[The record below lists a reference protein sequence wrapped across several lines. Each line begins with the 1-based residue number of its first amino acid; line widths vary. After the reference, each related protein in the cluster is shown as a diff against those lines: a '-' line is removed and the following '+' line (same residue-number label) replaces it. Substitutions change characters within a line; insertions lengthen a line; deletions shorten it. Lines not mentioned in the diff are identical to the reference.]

1 MDFMDITHQLAS
13 RLRELRT
20 ACGFSLEVLAERSQ
34 VSRSNISLIE
44 RGESSPTAVVLDKL
58 ANALGV
64 TLPALFDE
72 RVSDAATQP
81 SPLALVAEQSVWTDP
96 ASGYVRRQLS
106 PALPSPIQL
115 VEVHF
120 PAGQRV
126 AYESSNRDSMVYQ
139 QVWLIE
145 GSMEIT
151 VNGECRRLHAGDC
164 LAMKLDSPIVYV
176 NPTTEAAHYLVSL
189 ATLSF
194 VAVRGAR

>member
-1 MDFMDITHQLAS
+1 MDITHQLAS
-13 RLRELRT
+13 RLRELRI

-72 RVSDAATQP
+72 QVSDAAVPP
-81 SPLALVAEQSVWTDP
+81 SPLAQASGQSVWTDP

-106 PALPSPIQL
+106 PSLPSPIQL

-145 GSMEIT
+145 GRMEIT
-151 VNGECRRLHAGDC
+151 LNGECWHLQAGDC

-176 NPTTEAAHYLVSL
+176 NPTSQPARYLVSL

-194 VAVRGAR
+194 VAARGAR